1 MIPRYSRKEMSSIW
15 SDENKFKV
23 WLEIEVLATEAQ
35 VKLGLVPLKSFQNI
49 KKKARFNVEKILKIE
64 EEVKHDVI
72 AFLTNVGEYV
82 GLDSRFI
89 HLGMTSSDVI
99 DTALS
104 VQMKQAGE
112 IILKDLISANKTL
125 YKKAKQYKYLTMIG
139 RTHGVHAEP
148 ITLGLKFALWYDEMN
163 RNIERWKRAL
173 DVISVGQISG
183 AVGTYEHISP
193 EVEKFVCKK
202 LGLKTTNISTQ
213 ILQRDR
219 HAEYMSALAII
230 ASSIEKFTTEIRH
243 LQKTETLEL
252 EEYFSSGQKGS
263 SAMPHKKNPILSE
276 RLSGMARVLRGNA
289 LAAFENISLWHE
301 RDISHSSVERIIIP
315 DSTILMDYM
324 LNQFNKLIDTL
335 VINEGN
341 IKKNLELTN
350 GLVFSQT
357 VLLKLIEKKM
367 KREQAYKIVQTV
379 AMKCWKEK
387 ISFLK
392 LLKED
397 KEVMKYL
404 SDKELADIFNYD
416 KSKKNVDFIFERVE
430 IKSEKG
436 F

>member
-1 MIPRYSRKEMSSIW
+1 MSSIW

-23 WLEIEVLATEAQ
+23 WLEIEILATEAQ
-35 VKLGLVPLKSFQNI
+35 TRLGLVPKSSLINI
-49 KKKARFNVEKILKIE
+49 KKKARFNVDKILKIE

-82 GLDSRFI
+82 GIDSRFI

-104 VQMKQAGE
+104 VQMKMAGE
-112 IILKDLISANKTL
+112 IILKDLIEVKKSL
-125 YKKAKQYKYLTMIG
+125 YKKAKKYKYLTMIG

-148 ITLGLKFALWYDEMN
+148 VTLGIKFALWYDEMN
-163 RNIERWKRAL
+163 RNIERWKRAVE
-173 DVISVGQISG
+173 VISIGQISG

-193 EVEKFVCKK
+193 QVEKFVCKE
-202 LGLKTTNISTQ
+202 LGLRTTNISTQ

-219 HAEYMSALAII
+219 HAEYMSTLAII
-230 ASSIEKFTTEIRH
+230 ASSLEKFTTEIRH
-243 LQKTETLEL
+243 LQKTETLEM

-276 RLSGMARVLRGNA
+276 RLSGMARVMRGNA
-289 LAAFENISLWHE
+289 LAAFENIPLWHE

-324 LNQFNKLIDTL
+324 LTQFTKLIDNL
-335 VINEGN
+335 VINEEN

-397 KEVMKYL
+397 KDVMKYL
-404 SDKELADIFNYD
+404 NEKELNEIFNYD
-416 KSKKNVDFIFERVE
+416 KSKKNVDFIFRRVG
-430 IKSEKG
+430 IK
-436 F
+436 